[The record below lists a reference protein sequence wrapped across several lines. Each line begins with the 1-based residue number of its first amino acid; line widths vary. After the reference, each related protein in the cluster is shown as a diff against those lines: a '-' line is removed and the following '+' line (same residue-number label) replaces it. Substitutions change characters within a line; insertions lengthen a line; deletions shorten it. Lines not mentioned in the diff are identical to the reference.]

1 MSTNERKIFADQVS
15 QLGSDIFQD
24 PIGELTRKRQN
35 YLLLASVAAILLSLT
50 VIKPIEGD
58 FSILKVTISNPD
70 VITLLAGCITTYFVV
85 VYGIGVF
92 QDMAIYRYK
101 QMKQWTLL
109 NELSVQAVQV
119 FLNVVRDDSY
129 ELAEKAV
136 KEKYAAR
143 LEQLRAEL
151 EEFHR
156 NTETR
161 ANENQPNVSYLEKL
175 KRRLELSQK
184 LQERVQQFQEQSG
197 KLIDEQTKELTEI
210 ADRKSMALGIQRER
224 IEQVRKVW
232 REYNRLS
239 KARLVVEILFPFCL
253 AIVAIWQTLV
263 PTAVRSSVADVLH
276 LGLDQK

>member
-1 MSTNERKIFADQVS
+1 MSTDEHKIFADQVS

-24 PIGELTRKRQN
+24 PIGGLTRKRQN
-35 YLLLASVAAILLSLT
+35 YLLLASVVAILLSLT

-58 FSILKVTISNPD
+58 FSILKFTISNPD

-85 VYGIGVF
+85 VYGISIF
-92 QDMAIYRYK
+92 QDMAIYRYRQVK
-101 QMKQWTLL
+101 QRTLL
-109 NELSVQAVQV
+109 NELLVRSVQV
-119 FLNVVRDDSY
+119 FLKVARDGSY

-136 KEKYAAR
+136 MEKYAAR
-143 LEQLRAEL
+143 LERLKAEL
-151 EEFHR
+151 EEFHKD
-156 NTETR
+156 TEAK
-161 ANENQPNVSYLEKL
+161 ANENQPNVTYLDKL
-175 KRRLELSQK
+175 KRRLELSQEM
-184 LQERVQQFQEQSG
+184 QERIQQFQEQSG

-210 ADRKSMALGIQRER
+210 ADRKSMALGIQKER
-224 IEQVRKVW
+224 VEQVMKVW

-276 LGLDQK
+276 LFGF